1 MPQCTARQRHAASS
15 PTARSISAR
24 IFRTSGFAIRT
35 VRFSGACR
43 SMYPGT
49 SPNWLALWP
58 PSPSGISAKT
68 PRNRMIVFPSLWPRR
83 SLRALLALVCCV
95 APTMLAAIAADTGGY
110 PNRPIK
116 IVVPF
121 AAGTQ
126 LDLAGRIVA
135 AKLAEAVGQPVI
147 IDNRPGASGNI
158 GSDAVAKAAPDGY
171 TLLLTGSFITSLPS
185 TMGSRAVDPIAA
197 FAPISKISE
206 PPMMIVVNPALN
218 VNSLDELVALARKS
232 PGKIAYSTPGV
243 GTTQHLAATMLQQRT
258 GIELLHVP
266 YANGGQ
272 ALNDVVSGIVPV
284 YFSYIG
290 NVEAFLRS
298 GQLKALAV
306 ATGKRASNWPDIP
319 TVAEQGYK
327 DFAVTSWN
335 CVLAPA
341 GTPPEIVERLHA
353 ELARIVQQPDVRSEF
368 LAMGSEPMSN
378 TPQEFSAELKA
389 AVAHWSDVARLA
401 GIKSD

>member
-1 MPQCTARQRHAASS
+1 M
-15 PTARSISAR
+15 
-24 IFRTSGFAIRT
+24 F
-35 VRFSGACR
+35 
-43 SMYPGT
+43 
-49 SPNWLALWP
+49 
-58 PSPSGISAKT
+58 
-68 PRNRMIVFPSLWPRR
+68 VFPSLLPRR
-83 SLRALLALVCCV
+83 SLTALLALVCSV
-95 APTMLAAIAADTGGY
+95 GPTMLAAIAADAGGY
-110 PNRPIK
+110 PSRPIR

-158 GSDAVAKAAPDGY
+158 GSETVAKAAPDGY

-185 TMGSRAVDPIAA
+185 TMGPRAVDPIAA

-218 VNSLDELVALARKS
+218 VNSLDELIALARKT
-232 PGKIAYSTPGV
+232 PGNIAYSTPGV

-284 YFSYIG
+284 YFSFIG
-290 NVEAFLRS
+290 TVETFLRS

-306 ATGKRASNWPDIP
+306 ATARRATNWPDVP
-319 TVAEQGYK
+319 TVAELGYK
-327 DFAVTSWN
+327 DFAVSSWN

-341 GTPPEIVERLHA
+341 GTPPEIIERLHA
-353 ELARIVQQPDVRSEF
+353 ELARIVQQPDVRSQF

-378 TPQEFSAELKA
+378 TPEQFGAELKA
-389 AVAHWSDVARLA
+389 AVARWSDVARLA
-401 GIKSD
+401 GIKSE

>member
-1 MPQCTARQRHAASS
+1 MA
-15 PTARSISAR
+15 
-24 IFRTSGFAIRT
+24 
-35 VRFSGACR
+35 
-43 SMYPGT
+43 
-49 SPNWLALWP
+49 
-58 PSPSGISAKT
+58 
-68 PRNRMIVFPSLWPRR
+68 VFPSLLMRR
-83 SLRALLALVCCV
+83 SLIALLAIVCSTG
-95 APTMLAAIAADTGGY
+95 PTMLDAVAADAGDY
-110 PNRPIK
+110 PNRPIR

-135 AKLAEAVGQPVI
+135 GKLAEALGQPVVV
-147 IDNRPGASGNI
+147 DNRPGASGNI
-158 GSDAVAKAAPDGY
+158 GSDTVAKAAPDGY

-185 TMGSRAVDPIAA
+185 TMGSRAVDPITA

-206 PPMMIVVNPALN
+206 PPMMIVVNPSLN
-218 VNSLDELVALARKS
+218 VKTLDELIALARKT

-243 GTTQHLAATMLQQRT
+243 GSSQHLAATMLQQRT

-290 NVEAFLRS
+290 TVEAFLRS
-298 GQLKALAV
+298 GQLRALAV
-306 ATGKRASNWPDIP
+306 ATARRATNWPDVP
-319 TVAEQGYK
+319 TVAELGYK

-341 GTPPEIVERLHA
+341 GTPPEIIARLHA
-353 ELARIVQQPDVRSEF
+353 EIARIVQQADVRSQF
-368 LAMGSEPMSN
+368 LTMGSEPMSN
-378 TPQEFSAELKA
+378 TPEQFSAEIKA
-389 AVAHWSDVARLA
+389 AVARWSDVARLA
-401 GIKSD
+401 GMKAE

>member
-1 MPQCTARQRHAASS
+1 MP
-15 PTARSISAR
+15 
-24 IFRTSGFAIRT
+24 
-35 VRFSGACR
+35 ACVCA
-43 SMYPGT
+43 
-49 SPNWLALWP
+49 LALTVIAGHASAQSAY
-58 PSPSGISAKT
+58 PSKSI
-68 PRNRMIVFPSLWPRR
+68 RIL
-83 SLRALLALVCCV
+83 
-95 APTMLAAIAADTGGY
+95 
-110 PNRPIK
+110 
-116 IVVPF
+116 VPF
-121 AAGTQ
+121 PAGGSTDFVARGIGQKITEAWGQQVVLDNRAGAAG
-126 LDLAGRIVA
+126 IVA
-135 AKLAEAVGQPVI
+135 TEI
-147 IDNRPGASGNI
+147 
-158 GSDAVAKAAPDGY
+158 VAKAAPDGY

-284 YFSYIG
+284 YFSFIG
-290 NVEAFLRS
+290 TVETFLRS

-306 ATGKRASNWPDIP
+306 ATARRATNWPDVP
-319 TVAEQGYK
+319 TVAELGYK
-327 DFAVTSWN
+327 DFAVSSWN

-341 GTPPEIVERLHA
+341 GTPPEIIERLHA
-353 ELARIVQQPDVRSEF
+353 ELARIVQQPDVRSQF

-378 TPQEFSAELKA
+378 TPEQFGAELKA

-401 GIKSD
+401 GIRSN

>member
-1 MPQCTARQRHAASS
+1 M
-15 PTARSISAR
+15 
-24 IFRTSGFAIRT
+24 F
-35 VRFSGACR
+35 
-43 SMYPGT
+43 
-49 SPNWLALWP
+49 
-58 PSPSGISAKT
+58 
-68 PRNRMIVFPSLWPRR
+68 VFPSLLPRR
-83 SLRALLALVCCV
+83 SWTALLALVCSV
-95 APTMLAAIAADTGGY
+95 GPIMPAAIAADAGDY
-110 PNRPIK
+110 PNRPIR

-135 AKLAEAVGQPVI
+135 VKLAEAVGQPVVV
-147 IDNRPGASGNI
+147 DNRPGASGNI
-158 GSDAVAKAAPDGY
+158 GSETVAPDGY

-185 TMGSRAVDPIAA
+185 TMGPRAVDPIAA

-218 VNSLDELVALARKS
+218 VKSLDELVALARKS

-243 GTTQHLAATMLQQRT
+243 GTTQHLAATMLQQRA

-284 YFSYIG
+284 YFSFIG
-290 NVEAFLRS
+290 TVEMFLRS
-298 GQLKALAV
+298 GQLKPLAV
-306 ATGKRASNWPDIP
+306 ATARRATNWPDVP
-319 TVAEQGYK
+319 TVAELGYK

-341 GTPPEIVERLHA
+341 GTSPEIVARLHA
-353 ELARIVQQPDVRSEF
+353 ELARIVQQPDVRSQF

-378 TPQEFSAELKA
+378 TPEQFSAELKA

-401 GIKSD
+401 GIRTD

>member
-1 MPQCTARQRHAASS
+1 
-15 PTARSISAR
+15 
-24 IFRTSGFAIRT
+24 
-35 VRFSGACR
+35 
-43 SMYPGT
+43 
-49 SPNWLALWP
+49 
-58 PSPSGISAKT
+58 
-68 PRNRMIVFPSLWPRR
+68 
-83 SLRALLALVCCV
+83 
-95 APTMLAAIAADTGGY
+95 
-110 PNRPIK
+110 
-116 IVVPF
+116 
-121 AAGTQ
+121 
-126 LDLAGRIVA
+126 
-135 AKLAEAVGQPVI
+135 VI

-158 GSDAVAKAAPDGY
+158 GSEVVAKAAPDGY

-218 VNSLDELVALARKS
+218 VKSLDELIALARKS

-284 YFSYIG
+284 YFSFIG
-290 NVEAFLRS
+290 TVETFLRS
-298 GQLKALAV
+298 GQLKPLAV
-306 ATGKRASNWPDIP
+306 ATARRATNWPDVP
-319 TVAEQGYK
+319 TVAELGYK

-341 GTPPEIVERLHA
+341 GTPPEIVARLHS
-353 ELARIVQQPDVRSEF
+353 ELARIVQQPDVRSQF
-368 LAMGSEPMSN
+368 LTMGSEPMSN
-378 TPQEFSAELKA
+378 TPEQFGAELKA

-401 GIKSD
+401 GMKAE

>member
-1 MPQCTARQRHAASS
+1 M
-15 PTARSISAR
+15 I
-24 IFRTSGFAIRT
+24 
-35 VRFSGACR
+35 
-43 SMYPGT
+43 
-49 SPNWLALWP
+49 ALH
-58 PSPSGISAKT
+58 
-68 PRNRMIVFPSLWPRR
+68 RR
-83 SLRALLALVCCV
+83 RANLGLPALLALFCCIDAL
-95 APTMLAAIAADTGGY
+95 APRAYAADTGDY
-110 PNRPIK
+110 PNRSIR

-126 LDLAGRIVA
+126 LDLAGRIIA
-135 AKLAEAVGQPVI
+135 AKLTDAVGQPVVV
-147 IDNRPGASGNI
+147 DNRPGASGNI
-158 GSDAVAKAAPDGY
+158 GSEVVARAAPDGY

-185 TMGSRAVDPIAA
+185 TMGSRAVDPITA

-218 VNSLDELVALARKS
+218 VNSLDELIALARKA

-243 GTTQHLAATMLQQRT
+243 GTSQHLAATMLQQRT

-272 ALNDVVSGIVPV
+272 ALNDVVSGVVPV

-290 NVEAFLRS
+290 NVEAFLRN

-341 GTPPEIVERLHA
+341 GTPPGIVERLHA
-353 ELARIVQQPDVRSEF
+353 ELARIVQQPEVRTKF
-368 LAMGSEPMSN
+368 LAMGAEPMSN
-378 TPQEFSAELKA
+378 TPEQFSAEIKN
-389 AVAHWSDVARLA
+389 AVARWSDIAKLA
-401 GIKSD
+401 GIRAD

>member
-1 MPQCTARQRHAASS
+1 VP
-15 PTARSISAR
+15 
-24 IFRTSGFAIRT
+24 
-35 VRFSGACR
+35 
-43 SMYPGT
+43 
-49 SPNWLALWP
+49 
-58 PSPSGISAKT
+58 
-68 PRNRMIVFPSLWPRR
+68 VFPSLLPRH
-83 SLRALLALVCCV
+83 SLTALLALVCGV
-95 APTMLAAIAADTGGY
+95 ALTALAAGGAGAGDY
-110 PNRPIK
+110 PNRPIR

-126 LDLAGRIVA
+126 LDLTGRIVA
-135 AKLAEAVGQPVI
+135 AKLAEAVGQPVV

-158 GSDAVAKAAPDGY
+158 GSDTVAKAAPDGY
-171 TLLLTGSFITSLPS
+171 TLLLTGSFITILPS
-185 TMGSRAVDPIAA
+185 TMGARAVDPIAA

-218 VNSLDELVALARKS
+218 VKTLDELIALARKT

-243 GTTQHLAATMLQQRT
+243 GTSQHLAAMMLQQRT

-290 NVEAFLRS
+290 TVEAFLRS

-306 ATGKRASNWPDIP
+306 ATARRATNWPDVP
-319 TVAEQGYK
+319 TVAELGYK
-327 DFAVTSWN
+327 DFAVSSWN

-341 GTPPEIVERLHA
+341 GTPPEIIERLHA
-353 ELARIVQQPDVRSEF
+353 ELARIVQQPDVRSQF
-368 LAMGSEPMSN
+368 LTMGSEPMSN
-378 TPQEFSAELKA
+378 TPEQFSAELKA
-389 AVAHWSDVARLA
+389 AVARWSDVARLA
-401 GIKSD
+401 GMRVD

>member
-1 MPQCTARQRHAASS
+1 MIKRTWTAAVVVIA
-15 PTARSISAR
+15 
-24 IFRTSGFAIRT
+24 
-35 VRFSGACR
+35 
-43 SMYPGT
+43 
-49 SPNWLALWP
+49 
-58 PSPSGISAKT
+58 
-68 PRNRMIVFPSLWPRR
+68 
-83 SLRALLALVCCV
+83 ALLCGAPIAHARYPERLIRLIVPVPAGGLIDGVARVLQPALQEE
-95 APTMLAAIAADTGGY
+95 L
-110 PNRPIK
+110 
-116 IVVPF
+116 
-121 AAGTQ
+121 
-126 LDLAGRIVA
+126 
-135 AKLAEAVGQPVI
+135 GQTVI
-147 IDNRPGASGNI
+147 IDNRPGASGTI
-158 GSDAVAKAAPDGY
+158 GTDAVAKAAPDGY

-284 YFSYIG
+284 YFSFIG
-290 NVEAFLRS
+290 TVETFLRS
-298 GQLKALAV
+298 GQLKPLAV
-306 ATGKRASNWPDIP
+306 ATARRATNWPNVP
-319 TVAEQGYK
+319 TVAELGYK
-327 DFAVTSWN
+327 NFAVNSWN

-341 GTPPEIVERLHA
+341 GTPPEIIERLHA

-389 AVAHWSDVARLA
+389 AVAHWSDIARLA

>member
-1 MPQCTARQRHAASS
+1 M
-15 PTARSISAR
+15 
-24 IFRTSGFAIRT
+24 F
-35 VRFSGACR
+35 
-43 SMYPGT
+43 
-49 SPNWLALWP
+49 
-58 PSPSGISAKT
+58 
-68 PRNRMIVFPSLWPRR
+68 VFPSLSPRR
-83 SLRALLALVCCV
+83 SLTALLALVCCV
-95 APTMLAAIAADTGGY
+95 GPTMLAAIAADAGGY
-110 PNRPIK
+110 PSRPIR

-158 GSDAVAKAAPDGY
+158 GSETVAKAAPDGY

-218 VNSLDELVALARKS
+218 VNSLDELIALARKT

-284 YFSYIG
+284 YFSFIG
-290 NVEAFLRS
+290 TVETFLRS
-298 GQLKALAV
+298 GQLKATGSGDGKARDQLARRADRGRAGLQGLRGQLVELRARPGRHAAGNHRAV
-306 ATGKRASNWPDIP
+306 ARRACPHRA
-319 TVAEQGYK
+319 TA
-327 DFAVTSWN
+327 
-335 CVLAPA
+335 
-341 GTPPEIVERLHA
+341 
-353 ELARIVQQPDVRSEF
+353 
-368 LAMGSEPMSN
+368 
-378 TPQEFSAELKA
+378 
-389 AVAHWSDVARLA
+389 
-401 GIKSD
+401 

>member
-1 MPQCTARQRHAASS
+1 MP
-15 PTARSISAR
+15 
-24 IFRTSGFAIRT
+24 
-35 VRFSGACR
+35 
-43 SMYPGT
+43 
-49 SPNWLALWP
+49 L
-58 PSPSGISAKT
+58 
-68 PRNRMIVFPSLWPRR
+68 FPSLLPWRL
-83 SLRALLALVCCV
+83 LRTLALMCSVGL
-95 APTMLAAIAADTGGY
+95 TMFAAGAADAADY
-110 PNRPIK
+110 PNRPIR

-135 AKLAEAVGQPVI
+135 AKLAEAVGQPVVV
-147 IDNRPGASGNI
+147 DNRPGASGNI

-185 TMGSRAVDPIAA
+185 TMARAVDPITA

-218 VNSLDELVALARKS
+218 VNSLDELIALARKS

-284 YFSYIG
+284 YFSFIG
-290 NVEAFLRS
+290 AVETFLRS

-306 ATGKRASNWPDIP
+306 ATARRATNWPEVP
-319 TVAEQGYK
+319 TVAELGYK
-327 DFAVTSWN
+327 DFAVSSWN

-341 GTPPEIVERLHA
+341 GTPPEIIERLHA
-353 ELARIVQQPDVRSEF
+353 ELARIVQQPDVRSQF
-368 LAMGSEPMSN
+368 LTMGSEPMSN
-378 TPQEFSAELKA
+378 TPEQFSAELKA
-389 AVAHWSDVARLA
+389 AVARWSDVARLA
-401 GIKSD
+401 GIRVD

>member
-1 MPQCTARQRHAASS
+1 MTSIRRWRHGELAVLALLFLAALASVRVHAAA
-15 PTARSISAR
+15 TDD
-24 IFRTSGFAIRT
+24 
-35 VRFSGACR
+35 
-43 SMYPGT
+43 
-49 SPNWLALWP
+49 
-58 PSPSGISAKT
+58 
-68 PRNRMIVFPSLWPRR
+68 FPS
-83 SLRALLALVCCV
+83 
-95 APTMLAAIAADTGGY
+95 
-110 PNRPIK
+110 RPIK
-116 IVVPF
+116 LVVPF

-135 AKLAEAVGQPVI
+135 AKLTEAVGQPVVV
-147 IDNRPGASGNI
+147 DNRPGASGNI
-158 GSDAVAKAAPDGY
+158 GSETVAKAAPDGY

-185 TMGSRAVDPIAA
+185 TMGSRAVNPLTA

-218 VNSLDELVALARKS
+218 VKSLDELVALARKS
-232 PGKIAYSTPGV
+232 PGRIAYSTPGV
-243 GTTQHLAATMLQQRT
+243 GTSQHLAAMMLQQRT

-272 ALNDVVSGIVPV
+272 ALNDVLSGVVPV

-290 NVEAFLRS
+290 NVETFLRS

-306 ATGKRASNWPDIP
+306 ATARRASNWPDVP
-319 TVAEQGYK
+319 TVAELGYP

-341 GTPPEIVERLHA
+341 GTPPEIIERLHA
-353 ELARIVQQPDVRSEF
+353 ALARIVQQPDVRSQF

-378 TPQEFSAELKA
+378 TPEQFSAELKA
-389 AVAHWSDVARLA
+389 AVARWSDVARLA
-401 GIKSD
+401 GIRPD

>member
-1 MPQCTARQRHAASS
+1 M
-15 PTARSISAR
+15 
-24 IFRTSGFAIRT
+24 
-35 VRFSGACR
+35 V
-43 SMYPGT
+43 
-49 SPNWLALWP
+49 
-58 PSPSGISAKT
+58 
-68 PRNRMIVFPSLWPRR
+68 
-83 SLRALLALVCCV
+83 
-95 APTMLAAIAADTGGY
+95 AAIAADAGGY
-110 PNRPIK
+110 PSRPIR

-121 AAGTQ
+121 AAATQ

-158 GSDAVAKAAPDGY
+158 GSDTVAKAAPDGY

-185 TMGSRAVDPIAA
+185 TMGSRAVDPVAA

-218 VNSLDELVALARKS
+218 VNSLDELIALAHKM

-243 GTTQHLAATMLQQRT
+243 GTTQHLAATMLQQRA

-284 YFSYIG
+284 YFSFIG
-290 NVEAFLRS
+290 AVETFLRS

-306 ATGKRASNWPDIP
+306 ATARRATNWPDVP
-319 TVAEQGYK
+319 TVAELGYK
-327 DFAVTSWN
+327 DFAVSSWN

-341 GTPPEIVERLHA
+341 GTPPEIIARLHA
-353 ELARIVQQPDVRSEF
+353 ELARIVEQPDVRSQF

-378 TPQEFSAELKA
+378 TPEQFEAELKA
-389 AVAHWSDVARLA
+389 SVARWSEVARLA